1 MCLTRLTSFGKT
13 VKTFIN
19 TNNCLLYQQQLHPT
33 MPAILLTHFKG
44 ATISTLDPSSNS
56 TPSTPLPIPSRFP
69 STSTPQT
76 SVSPSGHVYL
86 WCGEVN
92 VVWEYDNKGKRV
104 GEIVIK
110 TGPIKRVLGAG
121 RVDGKE
127 MAVVESEQG
136 LGLWSKASTGK
147 WESVKHLDVSVSRD
161 FDSKL
166 C

>member
-1 MCLTRLTSFGKT
+1 L
-13 VKTFIN
+13 IN
-19 TNNCLLYQQQLHPT
+19 NNNNNNNNNCLLYQQQLHPT
-33 MPAILLTHFKG
+33 MPAILLTHMKG
-44 ATISTLDPSSNS
+44 ASISTLDSSNDMASS
-56 TPSTPLPIPSRFP
+56 TQLPIPSRFP

-76 SVSPSGHVYL
+76 AVSPSGHVYL

-92 VVWEYDNKGKRV
+92 VVWEYDNRGKRV
-104 GEIVIK
+104 GEIVVK

-127 MAVVESEQG
+127 MAVVESAHG

-161 FDSKL
+161 FDRKL
-166 C
+166 CS